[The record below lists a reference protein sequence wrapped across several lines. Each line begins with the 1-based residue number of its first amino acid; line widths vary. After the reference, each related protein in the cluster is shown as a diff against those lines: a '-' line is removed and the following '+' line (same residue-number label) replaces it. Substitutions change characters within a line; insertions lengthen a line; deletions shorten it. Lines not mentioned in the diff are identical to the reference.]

1 MNKVDTPIAL
11 FMYNREATLVE
22 VLNVLVHFSP
32 PILFLIGDG
41 PKEHVSNDRKK
52 VARAREIALSRLKNH
67 NLDVKFAPKNLGLLD
82 SFVGGFEYVFSKVDR
97 CIFLEDD
104 TVPSPEFFHFCD
116 ELLEVYK
123 SNPRVT
129 SISGTNLLGKESET
143 LLGIESETSFYFS
156 RYPQIW
162 GWATWRHK
170 WISNYDSSIQD
181 WRLRRGSKK
190 YCRKLGNSDSIRYW
204 SKKFDSIVNGSLNT
218 WDAQVAHMFF
228 YNDFLSV
235 IPSSNLVTNIG
246 FNNPDATNTRGRSG
260 IANLTRHGIK
270 FPLAYPELVEPNAE
284 FDAIL
289 SRRYSTPSLFKRA
302 ISKLLR
308 ITKAQKMSKRIVYF

>member
-1 MNKVDTPIAL
+1 MNKIDTPIAL

-22 VLNVLVHFSP
+22 VLNIIAHFSP
-32 PILFLIGDG
+32 PVLFLIGDG
-41 PKEHVSNDRKK
+41 PKENDSNDQKK
-52 VARAREIALSRLKNH
+52 VARAREIALSRLRNH
-67 NLDVKFAPKNLGLLD
+67 NLDVKFAPKNLGLLN
-82 SFVGGFEYVFSKVDR
+82 SFVDGFEYVFSKVDR

-116 ELLEVYK
+116 ELLEVFE
-123 SNPRVT
+123 SDPRVT
-129 SISGTNLLGKESET
+129 SISGTNLLGK
-143 LLGIESETSFYFS
+143 GSETSFFFS

-162 GWATWRHK
+162 GWATWRYK
-170 WISNYDSSIQD
+170 WNFNYDSSLKD
-181 WRLRRGSKK
+181 WSLQRDSKE
-190 YCRKLGNSDSIRYW
+190 YRRKLGDADSIRYW
-204 SKKFDSIVNGSLNT
+204 TKKFDSIVNGSLNT

-235 IPSSNLVTNIG
+235 IPCSNLVTNIG

-270 FPLAYPELVEPNAE
+270 FPLVHPELVEPNAE
-284 FDAIL
+284 YDAML

-302 ISKLLR
+302 IIKLLR
-308 ITKAQKMSKRIVYF
+308 ITKAQKMTTRILYF